1 MNLNETHIHIIYM
14 NILFL
19 MKVYEIGGQEVV
31 TSVLAKSFSD
41 NNNNV
46 IIACFNQPNK
56 MMVRRTC
63 DAVKVYSLNG
73 FNYSENNV
81 AKLRD
86 ILISEKIDIVINQ
99 WGLPYIGAKVLEKAK
114 KGLNVKVIAIYHNDP
129 GTNARIKD
137 VEIELSKT
145 DNGFKRLLLI
155 AKKNLYGFIT
165 SRSMRY
171 VYNHS
176 DVYQVLSPSF
186 VERFKNFT
194 GIKNPKKLMVQ
205 TNPVTIET
213 GDFVLKPANKE
224 KEIIYVGRI
233 DYNQKRVYRVIDTWA
248 LLEKKYPDWRLTI
261 VGDGVERE
269 NIEKQAK
276 ALGLK
281 NVSFEGFKSPIEY
294 YKRARILMLTSEY
307 EGFPLVL
314 AECMSF
320 GVVPAV
326 YGSYSAVYDIVNDGV
341 NGIVFPYQKEGFSAE
356 NAAIQL
362 QKIMHND
369 AVYNDMAEKAIETS
383 KRYSVDEIYKSWEE
397 TFEKLKM

>member
-1 MNLNETHIHIIYM
+1 
-14 NILFL
+14 

>member
-1 MNLNETHIHIIYM
+1 M

-19 MKVYEIGGQEVV
+19 LKSLDIGGLEIV
-31 TSVLAKSFSD
+31 TATLANKFIEEKHNVTIFSFFQAKTSIE
-41 NNNNV
+41 NRLCNK
-46 IIACFNQPNK
+46 IA
-56 MMVRRTC
+56 
-63 DAVKVYSLNG
+63 VYSQKE
-73 FNYSENNV
+73 YRCSDENIK
-81 AKLRD
+81 ALRKV
-86 ILISEKIDIVINQ
+86 LIDNKIDIIINQ
-99 WGLPYIGAKVLEKAK
+99 WGLPYVPILVAHKAAN
-114 KGLNVKVIAIYHNDP
+114 GLNIKIISIHHNDP
-129 GTNARIKD
+129 SANGKLYDCNISISNANNEIKK
-137 VEIELSKT
+137 II
-145 DNGFKRLLLI
+145 FI
-155 AKKNLYGFIT
+155 CKKSIIRFIT

-356 NAAIQL
+356 NAATQL

-383 KRYSVDEIYKSWEE
+383 KRYSVDEIYKSWEK
-397 TFEKLKM
+397 TFEKLSK

>member
-1 MNLNETHIHIIYM
+1 M

-19 MKVYEIGGQEVV
+19 LKSLDIGGLEIV
-31 TSVLAKSFSD
+31 TATLANKFIEEKHNVTIFSFFQAKTSIE
-41 NNNNV
+41 NRLCNK
-46 IIACFNQPNK
+46 IA
-56 MMVRRTC
+56 
-63 DAVKVYSLNG
+63 VYSQKE
-73 FNYSENNV
+73 YRCSDENIK
-81 AKLRD
+81 ALRKV
-86 ILISEKIDIVINQ
+86 LIDNKIDIIINQ
-99 WGLPYIGAKVLEKAK
+99 WGLPYVPILVAHKAAN
-114 KGLNVKVIAIYHNDP
+114 GLNIKIISIHHNDP
-129 GTNARIKD
+129 SANGKLYDCNISISNANNEIKK
-137 VEIELSKT
+137 II
-145 DNGFKRLLLI
+145 FI
-155 AKKNLYGFIT
+155 CKKSIIRFIT

-213 GDFVLKPANKE
+213 GNFVLKPANKE

-356 NAAIQL
+356 NAATQL

-383 KRYSVDEIYKSWEE
+383 KRYSVDEIYKSWEK
-397 TFEKLKM
+397 TFEKLSK

>member
-1 MNLNETHIHIIYM
+1 M

-19 MKVYEIGGQEVV
+19 LKSLDIGGLEIV
-31 TSVLAKSFSD
+31 TATLANKFIEEKHNVTIFSFFQAKTSIE
-41 NNNNV
+41 NRLCNK
-46 IIACFNQPNK
+46 IA
-56 MMVRRTC
+56 
-63 DAVKVYSLNG
+63 VYSQKE
-73 FNYSENNV
+73 YRCSDENIK
-81 AKLRD
+81 ALRKV
-86 ILISEKIDIVINQ
+86 LIDNKIDIIINQ
-99 WGLPYIGAKVLEKAK
+99 WGLPYVPILVAHKAAN
-114 KGLNVKVIAIYHNDP
+114 GLNIKIISIHHNDP
-129 GTNARIKD
+129 SANGKLYDCNISISNANNEIKK
-137 VEIELSKT
+137 II
-145 DNGFKRLLLI
+145 FI
-155 AKKNLYGFIT
+155 CKKSIIRFIT
-165 SRSMRY
+165 SRSMQY

-356 NAAIQL
+356 NAATQL

-383 KRYSVDEIYKSWEE
+383 KRYSVDEIYKSWEK
-397 TFEKLKM
+397 TFEKICQKH

>member
-1 MNLNETHIHIIYM
+1 
-14 NILFL
+14 
-19 MKVYEIGGQEVV
+19 MKNYEIGGQEVV

-145 DNGFKRLLLI
+145 DNGFKQLLLI
-155 AKKNLYGFIT
+155 TKKNLYRFIT

-176 DVYQVLSPSF
+176 DIYQVLSPSF
-186 VERFKNFT
+186 VERFKDFT

-213 GDFVLKPANKE
+213 GDFVFSPEIKE

-276 ALGLK
+276 TLGLK
-281 NVSFEGFKSPIEY
+281 NVSFEGFQSPIEY

-307 EGFPLVL
+307 EGFGLVL
-314 AECMSF
+314 IEGMSF

-356 NAAIQL
+356 KAAIQL

-397 TFEKLKM
+397 TFEKLSK

>member
-1 MNLNETHIHIIYM
+1 
-14 NILFL
+14 

-56 MMVRRTC
+56 MMIRRTC

-114 KGLNVKVIAIYHNDP
+114 KGLKVKVIAIYHNDP

-155 AKKNLYGFIT
+155 AKKNLYRFIT

-341 NGIVFPYQKEGFSAE
+341 NGIVFPYQKEVFSAE
-356 NAAIQL
+356 KAAIQL

-383 KRYSVDEIYKSWEE
+383 KRYSVDEIYRSWEE

>member
-1 MNLNETHIHIIYM
+1 M

-19 MKVYEIGGQEVV
+19 LKSLDIGGLEIV
-31 TSVLAKSFSD
+31 TATLANKFIEEKHNVTIFSFFQAKTSIE
-41 NNNNV
+41 NRLCNK
-46 IIACFNQPNK
+46 IA
-56 MMVRRTC
+56 
-63 DAVKVYSLNG
+63 VYSQKE
-73 FNYSENNV
+73 YRCSDENIK
-81 AKLRD
+81 ALRKV
-86 ILISEKIDIVINQ
+86 LIDNKIDIIINQ
-99 WGLPYIGAKVLEKAK
+99 WGLPYVPILVAHKAAN
-114 KGLNVKVIAIYHNDP
+114 GLNIKIISIHHNDP
-129 GTNARIKD
+129 SANGKLYDCNISISNANNEIKK
-137 VEIELSKT
+137 II
-145 DNGFKRLLLI
+145 FI
-155 AKKNLYGFIT
+155 CKKSIIRFIT

-186 VERFKNFT
+186 VERFKDFT

-213 GDFVLKPANKE
+213 GDFVFSPEIKE

-233 DYNQKRVYRVIDTWA
+233 DYNQKRVYRVIGTWA

-356 NAAIQL
+356 NAATQL

-383 KRYSVDEIYKSWEE
+383 KRYSVDEIYKSWEK
-397 TFEKLKM
+397 TFEKICQKH

>member
-1 MNLNETHIHIIYM
+1 M

-19 MKVYEIGGQEVV
+19 LKSLDIGGLEIV
-31 TSVLAKSFSD
+31 TATLANKFIEEKHNVTIFSFFQAKTSIENRLCNKIAVYFQKEYRCSDENIKALRKVLID
-41 NNNNV
+41 N
-46 IIACFNQPNK
+46 
-56 MMVRRTC
+56 
-63 DAVKVYSLNG
+63 
-73 FNYSENNV
+73 
-81 AKLRD
+81 
-86 ILISEKIDIVINQ
+86 KIDIIINQ
-99 WGLPYIGAKVLEKAK
+99 WGLPYVPILVAHKAAN
-114 KGLNVKVIAIYHNDP
+114 GLNIKIISIYHNDP
-129 GTNARIKD
+129 SANGKLYDCNISISNANNEIKK
-137 VEIELSKT
+137 II
-145 DNGFKRLLLI
+145 FI
-155 AKKNLYGFIT
+155 CKKSIIRFIT

-186 VERFKNFT
+186 VERFKSFT

-356 NAAIQL
+356 KAAIQL

>member
-1 MNLNETHIHIIYM
+1 
-14 NILFL
+14 
-19 MKVYEIGGQEVV
+19 MKFFEIGGQEVV
-31 TSVLAKSFSD
+31 TATLAKSFND
-41 NNNNV
+41 HKNHV
-46 IIACFNQPNK
+46 FIACFNQPNK
-56 MMVRRTC
+56 QMVERIDKNIQIYGLNC
-63 DAVKVYSLNG
+63 FQYSK
-73 FNYSENNV
+73 ENV
-81 AKLRD
+81 CRLRD

-99 WGLPYIGAKVLEKAK
+99 WGLPFVGAKVLEKAK

-145 DNGFKRLLLI
+145 DNRFKQLFLI
-155 AKKNLYGFIT
+155 AKKNLYRFIT

-176 DVYQVLSPSF
+176 DIYQVLSPSF
-186 VERFKNFT
+186 VEHFKDFT

-213 GDFVLKPANKE
+213 EDFVFKPEDKE

-248 LLEKKYPDWRLTI
+248 LLEKKYPDWRLTV
-261 VGDGVERE
+261 VGDGIERKNLE
-269 NIEKQAK
+269 NKVK
-276 ALGLK
+276 ALELK

-307 EGFPLVL
+307 EGFGLVL
-314 AECMSF
+314 VEGMSF

-326 YGSYSAVYDIVNDGV
+326 YGSYSAVYDIVYDGV
-341 NGIVFPYQKEGFSAE
+341 NGIIFPYKKEGF
-356 NAAIQL
+356 QL
-362 QKIMHND
+362 KGRPN
-369 AVYNDMAEKAIETS
+369 NC
-383 KRYSVDEIYKSWEE
+383 RR
-397 TFEKLKM
+397 L

>member
-1 MNLNETHIHIIYM
+1 
-14 NILFL
+14 
-19 MKVYEIGGQEVV
+19 MKAYEIGGQEVV
-31 TSVLAKSFSD
+31 TSILAKLFND

-46 IIACFNQPNK
+46 VIACFNQPNK
-56 MMVRRTC
+56 MMVERTC
-63 DAVKVYSLNG
+63 NDVKVYSLNG
-73 FNYSENNV
+73 FRYSESNV

-86 ILISEKIDIVINQ
+86 ILISEKIDVVINQ
-99 WGLPYIGAKVLEKAK
+99 WGLPYIGAKVLDKAK
-114 KGLNVKVIAIYHNDP
+114 RGLNIKVIAIYHNDP

-137 VEIELSKT
+137 VETELSKT
-145 DNGFKRLLLI
+145 QNLLKRFLLV
-155 AKKNLYGFIT
+155 AKKGLFRLIT

-186 VERFKNFT
+186 VERFKEFT

-205 TNPVTIET
+205 TNPVTVDA
-213 GDFVLKPANKE
+213 GGFALDASKKE

-248 LLEKKYPDWRLTI
+248 LLERKYPDWRLTI
-261 VGDGVERE
+261 VGDGVERN
-269 NIEKQAK
+269 NIENKAK

-281 NVSFEGFKSPIEY
+281 NVSFEGFQSPIEY
-294 YKRARILMLTSEY
+294 YKRARMLMLTSEY

-326 YGSYSAVYDIVNDGV
+326 YGSYSAVYDIVDDGV
-341 NGIVFPYQKEGFSAE
+341 NGIVFPYNKDGFSAE
-356 NAAIQL
+356 NAARQMG
-362 QKIMHND
+362 KVMAD
-369 AVYNDMAEKAIETS
+369 ETVYKSMAEHAVDTS
-383 KRYSVDEIYKSWEE
+383 KRYSVDEIYKSWKE
-397 TFEKLKM
+397 TFDKLKIHS

>member
-1 MNLNETHIHIIYM
+1 M

-56 MMVRRTC
+56 MMIRRTC

-86 ILISEKIDIVINQ
+86 ILISEKIDVVINQ

-155 AKKNLYGFIT
+155 AKKNLYRFIT

-356 NAAIQL
+356 SAAIQL

>member
-1 MNLNETHIHIIYM
+1 
-14 NILFL
+14 
-19 MKVYEIGGQEVV
+19 MKNYEIGGQEVV

-145 DNGFKRLLLI
+145 DNGFKQLLLI
-155 AKKNLYGFIT
+155 TKKNLYRFIT

-186 VERFKNFT
+186 VERFKDFT

-213 GDFVLKPANKE
+213 GDFVFSPEIKE

-276 ALGLK
+276 TLGLK
-281 NVSFEGFKSPIEY
+281 NVSFEGFQSPIEY

-307 EGFPLVL
+307 EGFGLVL
-314 AECMSF
+314 IEGMSF

-326 YGSYSAVYDIVNDGV
+326 YGSYSTVYDIVNDGV

-356 NAAIQL
+356 KAAIQL

>member
-1 MNLNETHIHIIYM
+1 M

-19 MKVYEIGGQEVV
+19 MKNYEIGGQEVV
-31 TSVLAKSFSD
+31 TSVLAKSFID

-46 IIACFNQPNK
+46 VIVCFNQPNK
-56 MMVRRTC
+56 IMVKRTC

-73 FNYSENNV
+73 FRYSVNNV
-81 AKLRD
+81 ARLRD

-99 WGLPYIGAKVLEKAK
+99 WGLPFVGAKVLEKAK

-129 GTNARIKD
+129 GTNARIKN
-137 VEIELSKT
+137 VEIELSQT
-145 DNGFKRLLLI
+145 HNGLKRQLLMM
-155 AKKNLYGFIT
+155 KKNLFYFIT

-176 DVYQVLSPSF
+176 DIYQVLSPSF
-186 VERFKNFT
+186 VERFKGFT
-194 GIKNPKKLMVQ
+194 GIKNPEKLMVQ
-205 TNPVTIET
+205 TNPITIDK
-213 GDFVLKPANKE
+213 GDFVFNPENKE

-233 DYNQKRVYRVIDTWA
+233 DYNQKRVYRVIDTWS
-248 LLEKKYPDWRLTI
+248 LLEKKYPEWRLTI
-261 VGDGVERE
+261 VGDGIERKNLE
-269 NIEKQAK
+269 NKVTV
-276 ALGLK
+276 LGLK
-281 NVSFEGFKSPIEY
+281 NVSFEGFQSPIEY

-307 EGFPLVL
+307 EGFGLVIV
-314 AECMSF
+314 EGMSF

-341 NGIVFPYQKEGFSAE
+341 NGIIFPYKKEGFSAE
-356 NAAIQL
+356 SAAEQL
-362 QKIMHND
+362 QKIMND
-369 AVYNDMAEKAIETS
+369 DTVYNDMAEKAIETS

>member
-1 MNLNETHIHIIYM
+1 
-14 NILFL
+14 
-19 MKVYEIGGQEVV
+19 MKAYEIGGQEVV
-31 TSVLAKSFSD
+31 TSILAKSFND

-46 IIACFNQPNK
+46 VIACFNQPNK
-56 MMVRRTC
+56 MMVERTC
-63 DAVKVYSLNG
+63 NDVKVYSLNG
-73 FNYSENNV
+73 FRYSESNV

-86 ILISEKIDIVINQ
+86 ILISEKIDVVINQ
-99 WGLPYIGAKVLEKAK
+99 WGLPYIGAKVLDKAK
-114 KGLNVKVIAIYHNDP
+114 RGFNIKVIAIYHNDP

-145 DNGFKRLLLI
+145 QNGLKRLLLD
-155 AKKNLYGFIT
+155 AKKGLFRLIT

-176 DVYQVLSPSF
+176 DIYQVLSPSF
-186 VERFKNFT
+186 VERFKEFT

-205 TNPVTIET
+205 TNPVTIDA
-213 GDFVLKPANKE
+213 GGFALDACKKE

-248 LLEKKYPDWRLTI
+248 LLERKYPDWRLTI
-261 VGDGVERE
+261 VGDGVERN
-269 NIEKQAK
+269 NIENKAK

-281 NVSFEGFKSPIEY
+281 NVSFEGFQSPIEY
-294 YKRARILMLTSEY
+294 YKRARMLMLTSEY

-326 YGSYSAVYDIVNDGV
+326 YGSYSAVYDIVDDGV
-341 NGIVFPYQKEGFSAE
+341 NGLVFPYRKDGFFVE
-356 NAAIQL
+356 DAARQMER
-362 QKIMHND
+362 IMAD
-369 AVYNDMAEKAIETS
+369 ETVYKSMAEHAVDTS
-383 KRYSVDEIYKSWEE
+383 KRYSVDEIYKSWKE
-397 TFEKLKM
+397 TFKRLKT

>member
-1 MNLNETHIHIIYM
+1 MM

-155 AKKNLYGFIT
+155 TKKNLYRFIT

-233 DYNQKRVYRVIDTWA
+233 DYNQKRVHRVIDTWA

-356 NAAIQL
+356 KAAIQL

-383 KRYSVDEIYKSWEE
+383 KRYSVDEIYRSWEE

>member
-1 MNLNETHIHIIYM
+1 
-14 NILFL
+14 
-19 MKVYEIGGQEVV
+19 MKNYEIGGQEVV

-145 DNGFKRLLLI
+145 DNGFKQLLLI
-155 AKKNLYGFIT
+155 TKKKLYRFIT

-186 VERFKNFT
+186 VERFKDFT

-213 GDFVLKPANKE
+213 GDFVFSPEIKE

-276 ALGLK
+276 TLGLK
-281 NVSFEGFKSPIEY
+281 NVSFEGFQSPIEY

-307 EGFPLVL
+307 EGFGLVL
-314 AECMSF
+314 IEGMSF

-356 NAAIQL
+356 KAAIQL

-397 TFEKLKM
+397 TFEKLSK

>member
-1 MNLNETHIHIIYM
+1 
-14 NILFL
+14 

-31 TSVLAKSFSD
+31 TSILAKSFID

-46 IIACFNQPNK
+46 IIACFNRPNK
-56 MMVRRTC
+56 MMVERTC
-63 DAVKVYSLNG
+63 DAVKVYSLYG
-73 FNYSENNV
+73 FSYSQNNV
-81 AKLRD
+81 ARLRD

-114 KGLNVKVIAIYHNDP
+114 KGLNIKVIAIYHNDP

-145 DNGFKRLLLI
+145 DNGLKRLLLI
-155 AKKNLYGFIT
+155 AKKNLYRFIT

-186 VERFKNFT
+186 VERFKDFT

-205 TNPVTIET
+205 TNPVTIEK
-213 GDFVLKPANKE
+213 GDFVFKPEDKE

-248 LLEKKYPDWRLTI
+248 LLEKKYPDWRLTV
-261 VGDGVERE
+261 VGDGIERKNLE
-269 NIEKQAK
+269 NKAK
-276 ALGLK
+276 ALELK
-281 NVSFEGFKSPIEY
+281 NVSFEGFQSPIEY

-341 NGIVFPYQKEGFSAE
+341 NGIVFPYNKDGFFAE
-356 NAAIQL
+356 DAARQIG
-362 QKIMHND
+362 KIMND
-369 AVYNDMAEKAIETS
+369 AAVYNDMAKKAIETS
-383 KRYSVDEIYKSWEE
+383 KKYSVDEIYKSWKV
-397 TFEKLKM
+397 TFEKIGF

>member
-1 MNLNETHIHIIYM
+1 M

-19 MKVYEIGGQEVV
+19 MKAYEIGGQEVV
-31 TSVLAKSFSD
+31 TSVLAKSFND
-41 NNNNV
+41 NNNV

-63 DAVKVYSLNG
+63 NDVKVYSLNG
-73 FNYSENNV
+73 FRYSEGNV

-86 ILISEKIDIVINQ
+86 ILISEKIDVVINQ
-99 WGLPYIGAKVLEKAK
+99 WGLPYIGAKVLDKARN
-114 KGLNVKVIAIYHNDP
+114 GLNIKVIAIYHNDP

-145 DNGFKRLLLI
+145 QNGLKRLLLDT
-155 AKKNLYGFIT
+155 KKGLFRLIT

-186 VERFKNFT
+186 VERFKEFT
-194 GIKNPKKLMVQ
+194 GIRNPKKLMVQ
-205 TNPVTIET
+205 TNPVTIDAGGFT
-213 GDFVLKPANKE
+213 LDTSKKE

-233 DYNQKRVYRVIDTWA
+233 DYNQKRVYRVINTWA

-356 NAAIQL
+356 KAAIQL

>member
-1 MNLNETHIHIIYM
+1 M

-31 TSVLAKSFSD
+31 TSVLAQSFND
-41 NNNNV
+41 NNHKV
-46 IIACFNQPNK
+46 YIACFNQPNK
-56 MMVRRTC
+56 LMVERTYKK
-63 DAVKVYSLNG
+63 VKIYNLDG
-73 FNYSENNV
+73 FKYSESNV

-86 ILISEKIDIVINQ
+86 IIISKRIDIIINQ
-99 WGLPYIGAKVLEKAK
+99 WGLPFIGAKVLDKAR
-114 KGLNVKVIAIYHNDP
+114 KGLNVKIIAIYHNDP
-129 GTNARIKD
+129 GTNARIKN
-137 VEIELSKT
+137 VEIELSQT
-145 DNGFKRLLLI
+145 HNRLKRPLLI
-155 AKKNLYGFIT
+155 MKKNLFHFIT

-186 VERFKNFT
+186 VERFKDFT

-205 TNPVTIET
+205 TNPVTTDT
-213 GDFVLKPANKE
+213 GDFVYKPEDKE

-248 LLEKKYPDWRLTI
+248 LLEDRYPDWKLTI
-261 VGDGVERE
+261 VGDGVERKNLE
-269 NIEKQAK
+269 NKAK
-276 ALGLK
+276 TLGLK
-281 NVSFEGFKSPIEY
+281 HISFEGFQSPIEY

-326 YGSYSAVYDIVNDGV
+326 YGSYSAVYDIVKDGV
-341 NGIVFPYQKEGFSAE
+341 NGIVFPYNKEGFSAE
-356 NAAIQL
+356 DAARRMER
-362 QKIMHND
+362 IMADETIYKN
-369 AVYNDMAEKAIETS
+369 MAKKTIETS
-383 KRYSVDEIYKSWEE
+383 KRYSVNEIYKSWEN
-397 TFEKLKM
+397 TFKELLK

>member
-1 MNLNETHIHIIYM
+1 MM

-155 AKKNLYGFIT
+155 AKKNLYRFIT
-165 SRSMRY
+165 SISMRY

>member
-1 MNLNETHIHIIYM
+1 M

-56 MMVRRTC
+56 MMIRRTC

-155 AKKNLYGFIT
+155 AKKNLYRFIT

-281 NVSFEGFKSPIEY
+281 NVRFEGFKSPIEY

-356 NAAIQL
+356 KAAIQL

>member
-1 MNLNETHIHIIYM
+1 M

-31 TSVLAKSFSD
+31 TSVLAKSFND

-46 IIACFNQPNK
+46 VIACFNQPNK
-56 MMVRRTC
+56 MMVERTC
-63 DAVKVYSLNG
+63 NDVKVYSLNG
-73 FNYSENNV
+73 FRYSEGNI

-86 ILISEKIDIVINQ
+86 ILISEKIDVVINQ
-99 WGLPYIGAKVLEKAK
+99 WGLPYIGAKVLDKARN
-114 KGLNVKVIAIYHNDP
+114 GLNIKVIAIYHNDP

-145 DNGFKRLLLI
+145 QNVLKRFLLV
-155 AKKNLYGFIT
+155 AKKGLFRLIT

-176 DVYQVLSPSF
+176 DVYQVLSHSF
-186 VERFKNFT
+186 VERFKEFT

-205 TNPVTIET
+205 TNPVTIDAR
-213 GDFVLKPANKE
+213 GFALDASKKE

-261 VGDGVERE
+261 VGDGVERN
-269 NIEKQAK
+269 NIENKAK
-276 ALGLK
+276 ALELK
-281 NVSFEGFKSPIEY
+281 NVSFEGFQSPIEY
-294 YKRARILMLTSEY
+294 YKRARLLMLTSEY

-326 YGSYSAVYDIVNDGV
+326 YGSYSAVYDIVDDGV
-341 NGIVFPYQKEGFSAE
+341 NGIVFSYNKEGFSAE
-356 NAAIQL
+356 DAARQME
-362 QKIMHND
+362 KVMD
-369 AVYNDMAEKAIETS
+369 DDSVYRSMAEHAVETS
-383 KRYSVDEIYKSWEE
+383 KRYSVDEIYKSWKE
-397 TFEKLKM
+397 TFDKLCK

>member
-1 MNLNETHIHIIYM
+1 
-14 NILFL
+14 

-41 NNNNV
+41 TNNNV

-145 DNGFKRLLLI
+145 DNEFKRLLLI
-155 AKKNLYGFIT
+155 AKKNLYRFIT

-186 VERFKNFT
+186 VERFKHFT

-248 LLEKKYPDWRLTI
+248 LLEKKYTDWRLTI

-397 TFEKLKM
+397 TFEKLSK